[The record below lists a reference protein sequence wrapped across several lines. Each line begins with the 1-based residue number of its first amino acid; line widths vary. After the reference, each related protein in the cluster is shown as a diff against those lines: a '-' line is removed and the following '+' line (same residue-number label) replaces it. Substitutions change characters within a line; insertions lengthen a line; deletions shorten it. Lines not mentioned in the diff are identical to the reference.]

1 MRNLFIIFF
10 VFISCYSAYASCPVD
25 GYSAC
30 IAEFQ
35 TVPLA
40 EPMKMSIPKNS
51 TVKEFSSTP
60 STAGNLEREIDAD
73 TSLRKFGPQSQ
84 NYGYNSSC
92 QFGVCQTTGTP
103 KTFAPSNNE

>member
-1 MRNLFIIFF
+1 MKKFVLLIIIF
-10 VFISCYSAYASCPVD
+10 ISYPAFAACPID
-25 GYSAC
+25 GISDAC

-35 TVPLA
+35 AVPLA
-40 EPMKMSIPKNS
+40 EPMKMTLPKNE
-51 TVKEFSSTP
+51 TVKEFSATP
-60 STAGNLEREIDAD
+60 SATNNFEKEIDAN

-103 KTFAPSNNE
+103 KSFAPGNNE